1 MTFLAF
7 NLTDFHQQ
15 NKDGVKVRVR
25 FVGAKSLE
33 AAKQFMQRY
42 YPGSWAIVS
51 KKAFDQGIVHNHT
64 EEKAN
69 ESRLQDRA

>member
-1 MTFLAF
+1 MIFLAF
-7 NLTDFHQQ
+7 NLGDFHQQ

-33 AAKQFMQRY
+33 AAKRFMQQY

-51 KKAFDQGIVHNHT
+51 KKAFDKGIVHNHG
-64 EEKAN
+64 EERKN